1 MLEQNGETEANRG
14 RNAKQKN
21 SRRIESMGE
30 GEETHPGD
38 DTKVLPRQT
47 RNERG
52 GAMRGM
58 QNTRRIRALPPRKMP
73 LQGQQAVLLFLQDSL
88 LQAGYAGEDKGR
100 YEVGGAE
107 NDLHAPRVRDGAR
120 LSDDKLQKEVKKGRE
135 SER

>member
-1 MLEQNGETEANRG
+1 MV
-14 RNAKQKN
+14 
-21 SRRIESMGE
+21 E

-47 RNERG
+47 RNERV

-58 QNTRRIRALPPRKMP
+58 QSTHRIRALPPRKVP

-88 LQAGYAGEDKGR
+88 LQAGDAAEDKGC

-107 NDLHAPRVRDGAR
+107 NDLHAPRVRVQTR
-120 LSDDKLQKEVKKGRE
+120 LSDDTL
-135 SER
+135 

>member
-21 SRRIESMGE
+21 SQRIESVGE

-47 RNERG
+47 QNERG

-58 QNTRRIRALPPRKMP
+58 QNTHRIRALPPRKMP
-73 LQGQQAVLLFLQDSL
+73 LQDQQAVLLFLQDPL
-88 LQAGYAGEDKGR
+88 L
-100 YEVGGAE
+100 
-107 NDLHAPRVRDGAR
+107 
-120 LSDDKLQKEVKKGRE
+120 
-135 SER
+135 

>member
-1 MLEQNGETEANRG
+1 
-14 RNAKQKN
+14 
-21 SRRIESMGE
+21 MGE

-47 RNERG
+47 QSERG
-52 GAMRGM
+52 GNLRGM
-58 QNTRRIRALPPRKMP
+58 QSTHRIRALPPRKVP

-88 LQAGYAGEDKGR
+88 LQAGYEGEDKGR

-135 SER
+135 SAR